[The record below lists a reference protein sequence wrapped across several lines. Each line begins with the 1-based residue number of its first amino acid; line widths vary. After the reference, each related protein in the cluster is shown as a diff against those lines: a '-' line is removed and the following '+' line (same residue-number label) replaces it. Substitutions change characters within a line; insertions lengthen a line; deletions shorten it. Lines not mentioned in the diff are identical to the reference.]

1 MNTLSTSL
9 STNAFLKSLPDAL
22 RPQLP
27 PPLHGFQWRIPWG
40 GLLQIHYGEATL
52 HYEVGHV
59 GERPGRSRTGWELG
73 FHCESRDHALN
84 RFLLDG
90 FRRHL
95 FEIKAELGDSIE
107 AEMWDRGWTKIY
119 EVYADEPLTEAYRD
133 AVAARLAAIIAC
145 LHPVFVDLRSAAA
158 AVYR

>member
-1 MNTLSTSL
+1 MNTLSTS
-9 STNAFLKSLPDAL
+9 AFLKSLPEAL
-22 RPQLP
+22 RPLLP
-27 PPLHGFQWRIPWG
+27 PPLQGFQWRLQWSS
-40 GLLQIHYGEATL
+40 LLQIHYGEASL
-52 HYEVGHV
+52 HYEIVHV
-59 GERPGRSRTGWELG
+59 GERLGRSRTGWELG

-119 EVYADEPLTEAYRD
+119 EVYADESLTEAYRD
-133 AVAARLAAIIAC
+133 AVAARLAAIMAC
-145 LHPVFVDLRSAAA
+145 LHPVFVDLRGAAA
-158 AVYR
+158 SLYR